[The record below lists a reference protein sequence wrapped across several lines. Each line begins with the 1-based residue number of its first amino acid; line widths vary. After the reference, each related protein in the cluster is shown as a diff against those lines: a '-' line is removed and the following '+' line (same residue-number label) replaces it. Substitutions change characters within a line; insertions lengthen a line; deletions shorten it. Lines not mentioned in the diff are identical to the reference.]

1 MRFLADENVP
11 GDRKIEILD
20 DRFDYNE
27 DRIQSLCMDWG
38 RVLFVVTVTPD
49 ENVCRIISAQKATRH
64 EQKRYF
70 QGDPLLS

>member
-27 DRIQSLCMDWG
+27 DRI
-38 RVLFVVTVTPD
+38 RA
-49 ENVCRIISAQKATRH
+49 SAWIG
-64 EQKRYF
+64 EGSY
-70 QGDPLLS
+70 SS